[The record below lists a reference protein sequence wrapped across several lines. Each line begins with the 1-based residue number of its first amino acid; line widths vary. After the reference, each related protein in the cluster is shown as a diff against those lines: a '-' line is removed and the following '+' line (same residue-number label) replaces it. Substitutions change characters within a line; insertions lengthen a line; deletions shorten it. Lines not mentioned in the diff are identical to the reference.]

1 MLKMQQICIKLKVT
15 VAISKTDILRFTFK
29 KSNNNKMK
37 LFTEIG
43 NLS

>member
-1 MLKMQQICIKLKVT
+1 MLEMQQICIKLKVT
-15 VAISKTDILRFTFK
+15 VAMSKRFTFK
-29 KSNNNKMK
+29 KIK